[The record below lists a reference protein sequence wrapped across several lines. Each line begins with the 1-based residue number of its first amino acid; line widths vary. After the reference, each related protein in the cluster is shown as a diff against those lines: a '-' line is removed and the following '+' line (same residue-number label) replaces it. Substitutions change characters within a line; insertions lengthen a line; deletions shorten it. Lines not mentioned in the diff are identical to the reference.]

1 MLGAELRNR
10 DGTPANEMTDAVL
23 EAMKDAGY
31 LLGKSGPG
39 RNVLTFLPPL
49 IVEAEQLDGLID
61 ALDGVLTTEKV

>member
-1 MLGAELRNR
+1 MS
-10 DGTPANEMTDAVL
+10 DAVL

-31 LLGKSGPG
+31 LIGKSGPG

-61 ALDGVLTTEKV
+61 ALDCVLTTEKV